1 MSSNK
6 NRKKGS
12 PAGALLGV
20 FVLFVMG
27 MISEADGDFGD
38 VIWAVAGLVIMVGVF
53 AVIYRTVAAVKKN
66 GGQSAASPYRPGQ
79 TGAARSHVPGPAFP
93 KPAFR
98 THTGGEEAIHCGH
111 SRGRQ
116 KYLEQ
121 LDSFLANGIIEKD
134 EYRLL
139 RERYEK
145 LDIADDYH

>member
-1 MSSNK
+1 MSSSK
-6 NRKKGS
+6 NGKKKG
-12 PAGALLGV
+12 AGGWIVLVILFILGMV
-20 FVLFVMG
+20 
-27 MISEADGDFGD
+27 SETDGDFGD

-121 LDSFLANGIIEKD
+121 LDGFLANGIIEKD